1 MATGERFYWI
11 KIREEFYGSDEV
23 DYMMALPSGS
33 DYIVL
38 YQLICLMSANTKGR
52 LVRQLGEIMVPFD
65 ADKIHR
71 DAKWFTKKFVSDALT
86 LYKKLGLIYEDNDG
100 VLEIKDHE
108 SFVGSET
115 DWAKKKKKQRSK
127 EDKGG
132 DKDWDN
138 VPPSGERNVPT
149 DTRYK
154 RLDIRDKSLDTRIKS
169 YLYLSGGDSA
179 EPDADRAV
187 LKYLRERGIDPGMYL
202 GMSEDVYDS
211 VKSFTKTL
219 FDQFASR
226 HPTKYDI
233 MQVFLS
239 CFESAEETPGR
250 WRISFPPDRL
260 NLLLYAFEQAA
271 NAGKPGNWNY
281 INGVLRRLHER
292 NIQTIAQAEDYDE
305 QI

>member
-23 DYMMALPSGS
+23 DYMMAQSGGS

-38 YQLICLMSANTKGR
+38 YQMICLMSANTNGR
-52 LVRQLGEIMVPFD
+52 LVRQLGEITVPFD
-65 ADKIHR
+65 ADKIQR
-71 DAKWFTKKFVSDALT
+71 DAKWFTKKFVADALT
-86 LYKKLGLIYEDNDG
+86 LYKKLGLIFEDEDS
-100 VLEIKDHE
+100 VLAIKDHE

-127 EDKGG
+127 EDKKG
-132 DKDWDN
+132 DKDGDN
-138 VPPSGERNVPT
+138 VPTSGERNVPI

-179 EPDADRAV
+179 EPSADKAV

-219 FDQFASR
+219 FDQFTSR
-226 HPTKYDI
+226 PPTKYDI

-239 CFESAEETPGR
+239 CYQSTEETSGQ
-250 WRISFPPDRL
+250 WRISFPGEKL

-281 INGVLRRLHER
+281 INGVLRQLYNRGISTME
-292 NIQTIAQAEDYDE
+292 QAEDYDE